1 MEFGLLKS
9 KIEKKLAES
18 YINKTLNKEIK
29 TFKKLVLEDKELSKL
44 YHLYN
49 ELSKEKGFKE
59 SFAEDFLDES
69 VSLYS
74 LVKIN
79 PKKISK
85 LENWVKGV
93 QCENQYKDID
103 TVFSKNTFI
112 VENIVLAKNNIISR
126 LTKNENKPEV
136 INIPLEKMVEVA
148 NSTLKNY
155 LSNLNESE
163 LKEIQKYSGLNQS
176 ELDKRYEVLSEIV
189 IEKLEKLSEGSELDV
204 KSRIQETIDKI
215 KKDNINSLSL
225 VKLKGLNESL

>member
-18 YINKTLNKEIK
+18 YINKTLNIEIK

-69 VSLYS
+69 VSLYR
-74 LVKIN
+74 LVNVN

-85 LENWVKGV
+85 LESWVKEI

-126 LTKNENKPEV
+126 LTKNENKTDV

-176 ELDKRYEVLSEIV
+176 ELDKRYEVLSEMV
-189 IEKLEKLSEGSELDV
+189 IEKLEKLSEGSESDV
-204 KSRIQETIDKI
+204 KLRIQETIDKI
-215 KKDNINSLSL
+215 KKDNVNSLSL